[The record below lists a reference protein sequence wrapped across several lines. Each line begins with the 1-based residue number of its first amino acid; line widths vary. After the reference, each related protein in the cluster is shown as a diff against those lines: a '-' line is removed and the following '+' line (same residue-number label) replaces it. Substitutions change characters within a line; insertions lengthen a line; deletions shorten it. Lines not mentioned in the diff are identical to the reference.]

1 MFIFPDS
8 FVAEKMNTV
17 NLHPPSAHASPL
29 KAPYPDHREAL
40 AIIALAARRPP
51 GLTKTRL
58 PQRCPPAGV
67 QRMPLR
73 AEPALAALGADL
85 GSIIPL

>member
-29 KAPYPDHREAL
+29 KGAL
-40 AIIALAARRPP
+40 PRITAKRLPSLLLLPGARR
-51 GLTKTRL
+51 G
-58 PQRCPPAGV
+58 
-67 QRMPLR
+67 
-73 AEPALAALGADL
+73 
-85 GSIIPL
+85 